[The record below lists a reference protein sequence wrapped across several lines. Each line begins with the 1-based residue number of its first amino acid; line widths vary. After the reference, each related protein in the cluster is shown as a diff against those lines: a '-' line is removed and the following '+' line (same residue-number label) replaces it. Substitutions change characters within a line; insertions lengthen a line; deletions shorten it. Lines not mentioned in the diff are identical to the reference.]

1 MEKGSRMKHAAVIF
15 NLEGTLLD
23 TLEDLTAAVNKTL
36 KDANYPEKTK
46 EEIKKC
52 VGNNMGELIR
62 AAVPKGTTWEESYDL
77 IEPCYKAY
85 AESNTGNS
93 KPYDGIVE
101 MLDELCKEGVKI
113 AIISNKPESMAQEL
127 SKEAFGDRVSL
138 VLGEKEDVKALPAPD
153 LIFGAAKEMGV
164 LLNHILYVGNTK
176 ADVQAAKNAGVDGIA
191 VSWGFKDKIY
201 LENHG
206 ANVIVDTPAQLIEK
220 I

>member
-1 MEKGSRMKHAAVIF
+1 MKHAAVIF

-23 TLEDLTAAVNKTL
+23 TLEDLTAVVNKTL
-36 KDANYPEKTK
+36 KDKGYPEKTP

-85 AESNTGNS
+85 AESNTGNN
-93 KPYDGIVE
+93 KPYDGIIE
-101 MLDELCKEGVKI
+101 MLDALCKEDVKI
-113 AIISNKPESMAQEL
+113 AIISNKPEETAKEL
-127 SKEAFGDRVSL
+127 CKQFFGDRAAIVI
-138 VLGEKEDVKALPAPD
+138 GEKEDVKALPAPD

-164 LLNHILYVGNTK
+164 LLNHIVFVGNTK

-191 VSWGFKDKIY
+191 VSWGFKDRTY
-201 LENHG
+201 LENH
-206 ANVIVDTPAQLIEK
+206 AASTIADTPAELIEL